1 MTESSSDDRL
11 KTVMRQEESCDV
23 DIAYLELK
31 LAVGDVHS
39 SGKGLY
45 GIWHRQV
52 FSPSGG
58 WEVVSRELQSMTV
71 RYLDDFSSEL
81 EVRSDEEVGGAELRR
96 VEHRVVVLPH
106 VGDGCAETR
115 E

>member
-11 KTVMRQEESCDV
+11 QAMMRQEESHYGDT
-23 DIAYLELK
+23 AHLEVK
-31 LAVGDVHS
+31 LAVGEVHS

-52 FSPSGG
+52 FSPSEG
-58 WEVVSRELQSMTV
+58 WEVVSRELRFMTI
-71 RYLDDFSSEL
+71 RYLDYFSSEL
-81 EVRSDEEVGGAELRR
+81 EVCSDEEVGRAELRR

>member
-1 MTESSSDDRL
+1 MSTWPIVVRHDGWYHLRQPRRGQKCMTESSSDVRL
-11 KTVMRQEESCDV
+11 KTMMRQEESCDV

-58 WEVVSRELQSMTV
+58 WEVVSSGWQSRTM
-71 RYLDDFSSEL
+71 
-81 EVRSDEEVGGAELRR
+81 
-96 VEHRVVVLPH
+96 
-106 VGDGCAETR
+106 
-115 E
+115 